1 MNEKKLLYLFEINF
15 FKYKILMIKIKN
27 KFFWIKLSVYVII
40 FIWILDLV
48 IGMVSILRKGLMF
61 LGSIV
66 FFVVEYF
73 LIFKCFIVKY

>member
-1 MNEKKLLYLFEINF
+1 MKKKLLYLFEINF

-48 IGMVSILRKGLMF
+48 IGMVYL
-61 LGSIV
+61 V
-66 FFVVEYF
+66 Y
-73 LIFKCFIVKY
+73 

>member
-1 MNEKKLLYLFEINF
+1 MDEKILLYLFEINF

-40 FIWILDLV
+40 FIWILDMV
-48 IGMVSILRKGLMF
+48 IGMVSILRKGLTS

-66 FFVVEYF
+66 FFAVEYF